1 MDMIK
6 KPVTDNNLATQ
17 ILLSWRAGDNQ
28 ALNQLMP
35 LVHDNLSQL
44 ANKYMRSERVGHTL
58 QATALV
64 NEAFLKLCDS
74 DISWQN
80 RAHFIA
86 IAARSM
92 RQILVDHA
100 KSKHRQKRG
109 GNDIQI
115 TLYEAQIA
123 DNQSEPGVLDIEEVL
138 NNLAKVDERK
148 AKIIELNI
156 YGGLSYDEIAEV
168 LNISAA
174 TIAREL
180 RFSRAWLQRAL
191 NDNKEK

>member
-1 MDMIK
+1 MAE
-6 KPVTDNNLATQ
+6 NNPITQ
-17 ILLSWRAGDNQ
+17 ILANWRAGDDQ

-35 LVHDNLSQL
+35 LVHDNLRQL
-44 ANKYMRSERVGHTL
+44 ASKYMRGERASHTL

-109 GNDIQI
+109 GNDIQV

-123 DNQSEPGVLDIEEVL
+123 DKQSEPGVLDIEEAL
-138 NNLAKVDERK
+138 NKLAKVDERK
-148 AKIIELNI
+148 AKIMELNI
-156 YGGLSYDEIAEV
+156 YGGLTYDEIAEV
-168 LNISAA
+168 LTISAA
-174 TIAREL
+174 TVDREL
-180 RFSRAWLQRAL
+180 RFSRAWLQCAL